1 MAVERLDV
9 FRNFLLGSMRSGSDG
24 IRHMLLWIRGAVE
37 LTRRCDYDTVRVVR
51 LNADRKFIDGRII
64 D

>member
-9 FRNFLLGSMRSGSDG
+9 FRNFLLGSLRSGSDG
-24 IRHMLLWIRGAVE
+24 IRNMLLWICGAVE
-37 LTRRCDYDTVRVVR
+37 LTRRCDYDTVQVVR
-51 LNADRKFIDGRII
+51 LNADRKFLDGRII